1 MAIKTKLSF
10 LFWILFLF
18 SNRLSAQQLIIA
30 NGGLFGSQTD
40 FVNLGIYDSRNGN
53 FISLD
58 TVKTNSVQDVLVEN
72 DRFVY
77 LAAQDSIIKY
87 DVQSG
92 QRVAVNSFGATSTI
106 RLGIYQNKLIVGNWY
121 GNATG
126 NLRIFD
132 KNDLTFIDSIPEIT
146 KGATDFV
153 VIANKAYVA
162 QNNTNS
168 NYMDTLGYL
177 SVVDLDNLNFLYN
190 DTLSNSGDEIGRL
203 INVGDSAIYS
213 INGNSNTISSLN
225 ILNGTKNTVL
235 AAAVLNPRYT
245 GISVFFDGNK
255 WYLPFNN
262 GIGTFDIVN
271 NSVIQSDIVVPPA
284 IVSPGAPATSFAF
297 AVDPDH
303 NKIYMSIFDFVSQQ
317 NNRGLIFDLN
327 GDSTG
332 VFPVGFSPEV
342 LGILNNPVGLATE
355 LLNDSTFEVFP
366 NPCSD
371 FLLVKST
378 GEISNI
384 KIINQLGQLVS
395 EFESPLDNEYQ
406 INTSSLEPGL
416 YFLKI
421 GRQSTVFLKK

>member
-1 MAIKTKLSF
+1 MNMAIKTKLSF

-58 TVKTNSVQDVLVEN
+58 TVKSNSVQDVLVEN
-72 DRFVY
+72 DRFIY

-87 DVQSG
+87 DLQSG

-106 RLGIYQNKLIVGNWY
+106 RLGIYQNKLLVGNWY

-132 KNDLTFIDSIPEIT
+132 KNDLSFIDSIPEIT

-153 VIANKAYVA
+153 VIGNKAYLA

-168 NYMDTLGYL
+168 NYMDTLGYMA
-177 SVVDLDNLNFLYN
+177 VVDLDNLNFLYN
-190 DTLSNSGDEIGRL
+190 DTLSTVGDEIGRL
-203 INVGDSAIYS
+203 VNVGDTAIYS
-213 INGNSNTISSLN
+213 INGNSNTISRLN
-225 ILNGTKNTVL
+225 LLNGNKNTV
-235 AAAVLNPRYT
+235 AASAVLNPRYT
-245 GISVFFDGNK
+245 GASVFFDGNK

-271 NSVIQSDIVVPPA
+271 NSVIQPDIVTVDPNK
-284 IVSPGAPATSFAF
+284 GFAF
-297 AVDPDH
+297 AVDP
-303 NKIYMSIFDFVSQQ
+303 NLAKIYVSQIDYSNQ
-317 NNRGLIFDLN
+317 SNNSGIVYDFN

-342 LGILNNPVGLATE
+342 LGVLNNQNVLGNE
-355 LLNDSTFEVFP
+355 IIFEENIDFKVFP
-366 NPCSD
+366 NPCTD
-371 FLLVKST
+371 FLQISSKEEIKSL
-378 GEISNI
+378 
-384 KIINQLGQLVS
+384 KVFNQLGQLVS
-395 EFESPLDNEYQ
+395 EFNHLIGSEIS
-406 INTSSLEPGL
+406 INTSSWENGIYSLN
-416 YFLKI
+416 I
-421 GRQSTVFLKK
+421 GHQTILFFKN

>member
-1 MAIKTKLSF
+1 MNMAIKTKLSF

-18 SNRLSAQQLIIA
+18 SNSLSAQQLIIA

-72 DRFVY
+72 DRFIY

-106 RLGIYQNKLIVGNWY
+106 RLGLYQNKLLVGNWY

-132 KNDLTFIDSIPEIT
+132 KNDLSFIDSIPEIT

-153 VIANKAYVA
+153 VIGNKAYLA

-168 NYMDTLGYL
+168 NYMDTLGYMA
-177 SVVDLDNLNFLYN
+177 VVDLDNLNFLYN
-190 DTLSNSGDEIGRL
+190 DTLSTVGDEIGRL
-203 INVGDSAIYS
+203 VNVGDTAIYS

-225 ILNGTKNTVL
+225 LLSGIKNTIS
-235 AAAVLNPRYT
+235 ASAVLNPRYT
-245 GISVFFDGNK
+245 GASVFFDGNK

-271 NSVIQSDIVVPPA
+271 NSVIQSDIVTVDPNK
-284 IVSPGAPATSFAF
+284 GFAF
-297 AVDPDH
+297 AVDP
-303 NKIYMSIFDFVSQQ
+303 NLAKIYVSQIDYSNQ
-317 NNRGLIFDLN
+317 TNNSGIVFNLN

-342 LGILNNPVGLATE
+342 LGVLNNQNVLGNE
-355 LLNDSTFEVFP
+355 MIFEENIDFNVFP
-366 NPCSD
+366 NPCKD
-371 FLLVKST
+371 FLQISSKEEIKSL
-378 GEISNI
+378 
-384 KIINQLGQLVS
+384 KVFNQLGQLVS
-395 EFESPLDNEYQ
+395 EFYGLSGNDIR
-406 INTSSLEPGL
+406 INTSSWENGIYYLN
-416 YFLKI
+416 I
-421 GRQSTVFLKK
+421 GHQTILFFKN

>member
-1 MAIKTKLSF
+1 MNMAIKTKHSF
-10 LFWILFLF
+10 LFWILFIF
-18 SNRLSAQQLIIA
+18 SNSLSAQQLIIA

-72 DRFVY
+72 DRFIY

-106 RLGIYQNKLIVGNWY
+106 RLGLYQNKLIVGNWY
-121 GNATG
+121 GNTSG

-132 KNDLTFIDSIPEIT
+132 KNDLSFFDSIPEIT
-146 KGATDFV
+146 KGATDFL
-153 VIANKAYVA
+153 IIGNKAYVA

-190 DTLSNSGDEIGRL
+190 DTLSTVGDEIGRL
-203 INVGDSAIYS
+203 VNVGDTAIYS

-225 ILNGTKNTVL
+225 LLNGNKNTV
-235 AAAVLNPRYT
+235 AASVILNPRYT
-245 GISVFFDGNK
+245 GASVFFDGNK

-262 GIGTFDIVN
+262 GIGSFDIVN
-271 NSVIQSDIVVPPA
+271 NSPVQSDIVFVDPNK
-284 IVSPGAPATSFAF
+284 GFAF
-297 AVDPDH
+297 AVDP
-303 NKIYMSIFDFVSQQ
+303 NLAKIYVSQIDYGNQ
-317 NNRGLIFDLN
+317 SNNNGVVYNLN

-342 LGILNNPVGLATE
+342 LGILNNQSVLGNEMIADK
-355 LLNDSTFEVFP
+355 NIDIKVYP

-371 FLLVKST
+371 FLQISSK
-378 GEISNI
+378 GEIKSLRVF
-384 KIINQLGQLVS
+384 NQLGQLVS
-395 EFESPLDNEYQ
+395 ENNGLSGNDIR
-406 INTSSLEPGL
+406 INTSSWENGIYYLNTGHHTIL
-416 YFLKI
+416 FFKN
-421 GRQSTVFLKK
+421 

>member
-1 MAIKTKLSF
+1 MNMAIKTKLSF

-58 TVKTNSVQDVLVEN
+58 TVKTNSVQDVIVEN

-92 QRVAVNSFGATSTI
+92 QRVAVNSFGATSTV
-106 RLGIYQNKLIVGNWY
+106 RLGLYQNKLLVGNWY

-132 KNDLTFIDSIPEIT
+132 KNDLSFIDSIPEIT
-146 KGATDFV
+146 KGATDFL
-153 VIANKAYVA
+153 IIGNKAYLA

-168 NYMDTLGYL
+168 NYMDTLGYMA
-177 SVVDLDNLNFLYN
+177 VVDLDNLNFLYN
-190 DTLSNSGDEIGRL
+190 DTLSTVGDEIGRL
-203 INVGDSAIYS
+203 VNVGDTAIYS
-213 INGNSNTISSLN
+213 INGNSNTISRLN
-225 ILNGTKNTVL
+225 LLNGNKNSV
-235 AAAVLNPRYT
+235 AASAVLNPRYT
-245 GISVFFDGNK
+245 GASVFFDGNK

-271 NSVIQSDIVVPPA
+271 NSVIQSDIVTVDPNK
-284 IVSPGAPATSFAF
+284 GFAF
-297 AVDPDH
+297 AVDP
-303 NKIYMSIFDFVSQQ
+303 NLAKIYVSQIDYSNQ
-317 NNRGLIFDLN
+317 SNNSGIIFNLN

-342 LGILNNPVGLATE
+342 LGILNNQNVLGNE
-355 LLNDSTFEVFP
+355 MIFEENIDFKVFP
-366 NPCSD
+366 NPCTD
-371 FLLVKST
+371 FLQVSCQ
-378 GEISNI
+378 I
-384 KIINQLGQLVS
+384 KIDNIRIYNQLGQLVS
-395 EFESPLDNEYQ
+395 QIKNLENTDFT
-406 INTSSLEPGL
+406 INTSYMESGIYYLNIENQMII
-416 YFLKI
+416 FIKH
-421 GRQSTVFLKK
+421 